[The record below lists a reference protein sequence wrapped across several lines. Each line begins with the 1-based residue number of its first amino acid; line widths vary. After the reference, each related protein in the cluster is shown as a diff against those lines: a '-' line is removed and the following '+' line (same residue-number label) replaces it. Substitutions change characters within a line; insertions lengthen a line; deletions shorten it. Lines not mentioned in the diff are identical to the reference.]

1 MTCQTCQGMTC
12 FKRHGLKRQ
21 DLERNVRECHV
32 LTGMAGIDRTWTDMS
47 KNEMF
52 FTGMAGIDRTW
63 TVMSKNEM
71 F

>member
-32 LTGMAGIDRTWTDMS
+32 LKGMAGIDRTWTDMS
-47 KNEMF
+47 RIGMF
-52 FTGMAGIDRTW
+52 
-63 TVMSKNEM
+63 
-71 F
+71 